1 MIDHCGARGRAAS
14 RALFFRVWS
23 VLGQCWCAFAYCLRS
38 GSVGVIWLLGEW
50 GRSDQSFA
58 KDVYTTSHSQAA
70 RGGDYPSSV
79 GTGGCYRAA
88 SFYSLNAITLDCHL
102 RMVHRLARAAV
113 SFLHLL
119 PRDETRDIRV
129 GALARCDSAAVW
141 QWRLCGGVCDWA
153 L

>member
-23 VLGQCWCAFAYCLRS
+23 VPGQCWCAFAYCLRS

-70 RGGDYPSSV
+70 RGIIASIELGP
-79 GTGGCYRAA
+79 GCVLPRAA

-119 PRDETRDIRV
+119 PRDETRDVRV
-129 GALARCDSAAVW
+129 GALWRARCDSAAVAVASL
-141 QWRLCGGVCDWA
+141 RRRV
-153 L
+153 